1 MSEKQVL
8 SHCCLQCLTVEETNH
23 CAGVRAHHKD
33 TGGTLF
39 SANMP
44 AELEVNAEMEVT
56 FLSGSLRQLPVK
68 HDVMRLKKI
77 SFYLHESYHAAEQR
91 AMSSRLPV

>member
-1 MSEKQVL
+1 MSEKQAL
-8 SHCCLQCLTVEETNH
+8 SPCCLQCLTTEESNH
-23 CAGVRAHHKD
+23 RAAVQVHHKD

-56 FLSGSLRQLPVK
+56 FLSGSLRQPPAK
-68 HDVMRLKKI
+68 HDIMR
-77 SFYLHESYHAAEQR
+77 S
-91 AMSSRLPV
+91 

>member
-8 SHCCLQCLTVEETNH
+8 SHCCLQCLTAEESNH
-23 CAGVRAHHKD
+23 HTVVQVHYKD
-33 TGGTLF
+33 IDGTLF

-56 FLSGSLRQLPVK
+56 FLGGSLRQLPMK
-68 HDVMRLKKI
+68 HDIMRL
-77 SFYLHESYHAAEQR
+77 
-91 AMSSRLPV
+91 